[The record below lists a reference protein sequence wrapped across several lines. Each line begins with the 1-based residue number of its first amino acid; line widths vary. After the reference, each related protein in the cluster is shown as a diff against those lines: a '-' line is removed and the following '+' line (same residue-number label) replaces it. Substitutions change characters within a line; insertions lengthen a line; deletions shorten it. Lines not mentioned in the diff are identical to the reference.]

1 MWIVYKIDE
10 NVNMVD
16 AVEVLP
22 LLRENYLRMLHNYV
36 WNGGFIVCIVQINK
50 VTKIMYIFFH

>member
-22 LLRENYLRMLHNYV
+22 LLGENYSRMLQNYV
-36 WNGGFIVCIVQINK
+36 WNGGFIVCIGSAEQQS
-50 VTKIMYIFFH
+50 H